1 VSRLLDDLRTA
12 VRVRNYSKRTQKAY
26 VGWVRRF
33 VRYCGMRHPRELG
46 KPDIERF
53 IEHLATERDV
63 AASTQNQAIAALLFL
78 YRHVLGV
85 EIESDVSVIRAK
97 RRKRIPTVLG
107 PDEVARI
114 LARLDGD
121 LQLIVMLLYGSGLRL
136 NEALQLRI
144 KDVDLARRIV
154 TVRDGKG
161 GKDRRTVFPE
171 QAMLLMSDRL
181 HRSRRVQ
188 ETDVARGGGFNALP
202 HAFGEKSPSARR
214 DWRWAWVFPAAR
226 QYRDRESGQM
236 MRYHVYE
243 TTVQRAITNAANLAE
258 IPKRVTAHTFR
269 HSFAT
274 QLLRAGYD
282 IRTVQSLLGHRDV
295 STTMLYLHVLESG
308 TGVRSPLDALDVLVA
323 AAGGPV
329 RASGPGP
336 APGSAPRSAPMPISV
351 DVALPSPV
359 PPAPVLSAETGTATP
374 FTRPHVPRNLRR

>member
-1 VSRLLDDLRTA
+1 M
-12 VRVRNYSKRTQKAY
+12 RVRNYSKRTQKAY

-53 IEHLATERDV
+53 IEYLATERDV

-171 QAMLLMSDRL
+171 QAMLRMS
-181 HRSRRVQ
+181 
-188 ETDVARGGGFNALP
+188 
-202 HAFGEKSPSARR
+202 

-336 APGSAPRSAPMPISV
+336 APGSAPRSAPSPISV